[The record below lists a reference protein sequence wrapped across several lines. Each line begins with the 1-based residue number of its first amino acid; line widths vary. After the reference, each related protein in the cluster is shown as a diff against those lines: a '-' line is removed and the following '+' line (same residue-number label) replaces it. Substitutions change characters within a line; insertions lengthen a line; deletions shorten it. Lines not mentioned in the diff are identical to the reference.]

1 MGEIYA
7 DFIAQKRKRHTPS
20 GFTCDRD
27 WPDLFP
33 HQKPIVRWA
42 LRMGKAAIFLD
53 TGLGKTLTQLTWAA
67 EVAARTGG
75 KVILFAPLAVG
86 EQTLAEAARFGID
99 AGRVGSESPIHVINY
114 DRIHQIDPADYAG
127 VVLDE
132 SSILKS
138 VDGRTR
144 TMLIDSFQR
153 TPYRLAC
160 TATPAP
166 NDQTELGNHAEFLG
180 ICTRTEMLA
189 EFFVHDGGATQD
201 WRLKGHA
208 RRLFWEWVASWAVLV
223 KKPSDLGFDD
233 GAYNLPALH
242 VIDHDVQIEAAIPDG
257 MLFAPPAAGLND
269 QRKARRDHMAPR
281 VQAVADL
288 VASEPDDQWL
298 IWCDLNDESDALAE
312 AIPGAVEVRGS
323 DDNDTKRDRL
333 LGFAAGKVPV
343 LITKT
348 KIAGFGLNWQACA
361 RMAFVGPTNSYES
374 WYQAVR
380 RCWRFGQTREVK
392 VFMVKT
398 SLDAIVSENL
408 KEKAEAAKRMGEEM
422 VGFARRV
429 QLESVMG
436 SRPGANTE
444 ATQTARIP
452 AWLVT
457 EAS

>member
-1 MGEIYA
+1 MSYA

-20 GFTCDRD
+20 GFTCDTD
-27 WPDLFP
+27 WPALFP

-67 EVAARTGG
+67 EVAAHTGG

-86 EQTLAEAARFGID
+86 EQTLTEAARFGID

-114 DRIHQIDPADYAG
+114 DRIHQVDPADYAG

-138 VDGRTR
+138 IDGKTR
-144 TMLIDSFQR
+144 NTLIEAFHR

-242 VIDHDVQIEAAIPDG
+242 VIDHEVKIDAEIPDG

-269 QRKARRDHMAPR
+269 QRKARRDHLMPR

-288 VASEPDDQWL
+288 VASEPDEQWL
-298 IWCDLNDESDALAE
+298 IWCDLNDESDALAD

-333 LGFAAGKVPV
+333 LGFAAGNGPHPDHQDEDRRLRPQLADLRPDGVRRPDQQLRELVPSRPP
-343 LITKT
+343 L
-348 KIAGFGLNWQACA
+348 L
-361 RMAFVGPTNSYES
+361 
-374 WYQAVR
+374 AVR
-380 RCWRFGQTREVK
+380 
-392 VFMVKT
+392 
-398 SLDAIVSENL
+398 S
-408 KEKAEAAKRMGEEM
+408 
-422 VGFARRV
+422 
-429 QLESVMG
+429 G
-436 SRPGANTE
+436 SRGQGLHGQDQPRCNRERQPQREGGSGEADGRRDGRVRAPGSA
-444 ATQTARIP
+444 
-452 AWLVT
+452 
-457 EAS
+457 

>member
-1 MGEIYA
+1 MADTYS

-20 GFTCDRD
+20 GFTCDTD
-27 WPDLFP
+27 WPALFP

-67 EVAARTGG
+67 EVAAHTGG
-75 KVILFAPLAVG
+75 RVILFAPLAVG
-86 EQTLAEAARFGID
+86 EQTLTEAARFGID

-114 DRIHQIDPADYAG
+114 DRIHQVDPADYAG

-138 VDGRTR
+138 IDGKTR
-144 TMLIDSFQR
+144 NTLIEAFQR

-242 VIDHDVQIEAAIPDG
+242 VIDHEVKIDAEIPDG

-269 QRKARRDHMAPR
+269 QRKARRDHLMPR

-288 VASEPDDQWL
+288 VASEPNEQWL

-333 LGFAAGKVPV
+333 LGFAAGTVRI

-348 KIAGFGLNWQACA
+348 KIAGFGLNWQTCA

-380 RCWRFGQTREVK
+380 RCWRFGQAREVK

-398 SLDAIVSENL
+398 SLDAIVSDNL
-408 KEKAEAAKRMGEEM
+408 KEKAESAKKMGDEM

-436 SRPGANTE
+436 ARPGANMA

-457 EAS
+457 EAE